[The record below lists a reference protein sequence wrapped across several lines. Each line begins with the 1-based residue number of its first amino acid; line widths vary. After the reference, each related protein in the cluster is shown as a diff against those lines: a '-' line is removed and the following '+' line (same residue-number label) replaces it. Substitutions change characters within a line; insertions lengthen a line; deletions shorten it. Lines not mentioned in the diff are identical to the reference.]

1 MAWRDKL
8 LGLNQWPAPYERFC
22 LFGIIKIFLTISTRF
37 LQEDNCKNVKAKWDE
52 AFSWMWMSSQRM
64 EDTFHCFFVFCFRNS
79 IFHHYLFL
87 RVLVNIKFN
96 TWVSTFHQVCLFS
109 FPSSWCGV
117 DRLLLRESCPFNILR
132 AKIYALNNLSFLGL
146 KSINWII
153 LPLGPGSCPTCFV
166 SNQGRGKAAKGFDLE
181 EPCHLKPLP
190 LNFQSNCQ
198 YKMREI
204 TQENSCAL
212 KNHSIH
218 PRVLRIIC

>member
-1 MAWRDKL
+1 MWKL
-8 LGLNQWPAPYERFC
+8 SEMKHFHGCEC
-22 LFGIIKIFLTISTRF
+22 L
-37 LQEDNCKNVKAKWDE
+37 
-52 AFSWMWMSSQRM
+52 QRM

-96 TWVSTFHQVCLFS
+96 TWVSTFHQVCFFS

-117 DRLLLRESCPFNILR
+117 DRLLLRESCPLNILR

-166 SNQGRGKAAKGFDLE
+166 PNQGRGKAAKGFDLE
-181 EPCHLKPLP
+181 EPCHLKPLS

-198 YKMREI
+198 YKIREI
-204 TQENSCAL
+204 TQENSCAV